1 MELTDSLVF
10 NPKQGVDNPAMVVIE
25 EDAGKVSGPLPRVCV
40 LKREDG
46 ESFGFTLHL
55 EKGRPGH
62 VIRKVESM
70 GVAERSGLKD
80 GDRLLEVNEQF
91 VDDVEHVEV
100 VRRIRV
106 SGPQLCLLLLGSAE
120 YEQAVAQGWNLKE
133 LCKAQR
139 GEEWKPP
146 RLCHIIKNPA
156 SGLGFS
162 INAVEGE
169 KGKFSI
175 TPVHGGPAEKAGL
188 RRGDRLVWINGA
200 LACELTHSAINK
212 MLKKCSDHMTVLV
225 VDSKS
230 EQSYISRKMA
240 ILPAMA
246 DAQSMPYKPKRV
258 QLVQGPDGYGFLLRH
273 EKMSTGRKVHMVR
286 EVDVG
291 SPAEVADFKDR
302 DILMEVNGE
311 SVEYLSHEEVVSKI
325 RDSGQQVSFTTIT
338 HESQD
343 FYKKLGLSPLMFCE
357 DHNSGME
364 QQEKLIL
371 QKESPAPLTLLESS
385 EESQEELKVE
395 PKPRLCVLQR
405 SPVGFGFHLGWVQQK
420 PGTFINQVTPG
431 GPGESSG
438 LLQGDVLVEVNG
450 QNVEDECL
458 EEVIL
463 LMKKGGS
470 SLSLLVMDR
479 PGYERKKKN
488 ENPITAEKVTSGE
501 VQDHESSSV
510 IQQSDSSEFLPED
523 LGNADFGSME
533 QQSWEACDFTGG
545 DF

>member
-1 MELTDSLVF
+1 MELTALVF
-10 NPKQGVDNPAMVVIE
+10 NPKQGVDNPAMVVTE
-25 EDAGKVSGPLPRVCV
+25 EDTGQVSGPLPRVCV
-40 LKREDG
+40 LKRDEG
-46 ESFGFTLHL
+46 ESFGFALHL

-62 VIRKVESM
+62 VIRKVELM

-91 VDDVEHVEV
+91 VDDVEHMEV

-106 SGPQLCLLLLGSAE
+106 SGPQLCLLLLGSNE

-139 GEEWKPP
+139 GKEWKPP
-146 RLCHIIKNPA
+146 RLCHIIKNPT

-162 INAVEGE
+162 IYAVEGE

-175 TPVHGGPAEKAGL
+175 TPVSGGPAEKAGL
-188 RRGDRLVWINGA
+188 RKGDRLVWINGA

-225 VDSKS
+225 VDTKT
-230 EQSYISRKMA
+230 EQSYMSRKMA

-258 QLVQGPDGYGFLLRH
+258 HLVQGPDGYGFLLRH
-273 EKMSTGRKVHMVR
+273 EKMSTGRQVHMVR
-286 EVDVG
+286 EIDVG
-291 SPAEVADFKDR
+291 SPAEVADIKDGN
-302 DILMEVNGE
+302 ILLEVNGE
-311 SVEYLSHEEVVSKI
+311 SVDYLSHEEVVSKI
-325 RDSGQQVSFTTIT
+325 RDSGEQVSFTTIT
-338 HESQD
+338 HEGQD

-357 DHNSGME
+357 DHYSGVK
-364 QQEKLIL
+364 QQEKSIL
-371 QKESPAPLTLLESS
+371 QSPASLKLLESS
-385 EESQEELKVE
+385 EETQEKLEVK

-431 GPGESSG
+431 GPAESSG
-438 LLQGDVLVEVNG
+438 LLQGDVLLEVNG

-458 EEVIL
+458 EDVIL

-470 SLSLLVMDR
+470 SLSLLVMDS

-488 ENPITAEKVTSGE
+488 ENPITAEKVTSDE
-501 VQDHESSSV
+501 VEDDESSSV
-510 IQQSDSSEFLPED
+510 TQQSDSSEFLPED
-523 LGNADFGSME
+523 LGNADCGSTE
-533 QQSWEACDFTGG
+533 QQCWETCDFTGG

>member
-1 MELTDSLVF
+1 MELTALVF
-10 NPKQGVDNPAMVVIE
+10 NPKQGVDNPAMVVTE
-25 EDAGKVSGPLPRVCV
+25 EDTGQVSGPLPRVCV
-40 LKREDG
+40 LKRDEG
-46 ESFGFTLHL
+46 ESFGFALHL

-62 VIRKVESM
+62 VIRKVELM

-91 VDDVEHVEV
+91 VDDVEHMEV

-106 SGPQLCLLLLGSAE
+106 SGPQLCLLLLGSNE

-139 GEEWKPP
+139 GKEWKPP
-146 RLCHIIKNPA
+146 RLCHIIKNPT

-162 INAVEGE
+162 IYAVEGE

-175 TPVHGGPAEKAGL
+175 TPVSGGPAEKAGL
-188 RRGDRLVWINGA
+188 RKGDRLVWINGA

-225 VDSKS
+225 VDTKT
-230 EQSYISRKMA
+230 EQSYMSRKMA

-258 QLVQGPDGYGFLLRH
+258 HLVQGPDGYGFLLRH
-273 EKMSTGRKVHMVR
+273 EKMSTGRQVHMVR
-286 EVDVG
+286 EIDVG
-291 SPAEVADFKDR
+291 SPAEVADIKDGN
-302 DILMEVNGE
+302 ILLE
-311 SVEYLSHEEVVSKI
+311 
-325 RDSGQQVSFTTIT
+325 
-338 HESQD
+338 
-343 FYKKLGLSPLMFCE
+343 LGLSPLMFCE
-357 DHNSGME
+357 DHYSGVK
-364 QQEKLIL
+364 QQEKSIL
-371 QKESPAPLTLLESS
+371 QSPASLKLLESS
-385 EESQEELKVE
+385 EETQEKLEVK

-431 GPGESSG
+431 GPAESSG
-438 LLQGDVLVEVNG
+438 LLQGDVLLEVNG

-458 EEVIL
+458 EDVIL

-470 SLSLLVMDR
+470 SLSLLVMDS

-488 ENPITAEKVTSGE
+488 ENPITAEKVTSDE
-501 VQDHESSSV
+501 VEDDESSSV
-510 IQQSDSSEFLPED
+510 TQQSDSSEFLPED
-523 LGNADFGSME
+523 LGNADCGSTE
-533 QQSWEACDFTGG
+533 QQCWETCDFTGG